1 LFFFFILFLF
11 LFILL
16 LCTSS
21 KIHCGFILR
30 RIFFTFFFIRP
41 VYSHRVAHKKVKF
54 LNSGEY
60 KRLSI
65 AEEIVHGPKLLLIDE
80 PITGVSLRESS
91 ILLNTFREMVNADRT
106 VICSMYHPSV
116 EAFNLFD
123 SLLLLSKGRVIYSG
137 RIGAAT
143 EFFTQSPYQYSL
155 AGYTNPADFL
165 ADISSSQ
172 LPDSK
177 VNTLFICDV
186 ILM

>member
-1 LFFFFILFLF
+1 
-11 LFILL
+11 
-16 LCTSS
+16 
-21 KIHCGFILR
+21 
-30 RIFFTFFFIRP
+30 
-41 VYSHRVAHKKVKF
+41 VAHKKVKF

-177 VNTLFICDV
+177 VNTLRCDFDVNPVIEFAASKSMSLTCRASIFYFFHLSFLFIFPLFFLF
-186 ILM
+186 IG

>member
-1 LFFFFILFLF
+1 M
-11 LFILL
+11 
-16 LCTSS
+16 
-21 KIHCGFILR
+21 
-30 RIFFTFFFIRP
+30 
-41 VYSHRVAHKKVKF
+41 AHKKVKF

-106 VICSMYHPSV
+106 VVCSMYHPSV

-177 VNTLFICDV
+177 VINALIYIVCLIV
-186 ILM
+186 CVNLSSNA